1 MQSKHAKQ
9 PFQAE
14 KPVRRDSPAVREP
27 NVSKDGMW
35 RRFPETPHLLQHV
48 PTLCYYAAIK
58 IGGYAIRRRLE
69 GWTPAMIR
77 ASLATFLRRLFL
89 HGAEP
94 NPRAVELF
102 EKIIRQDFPDYRLEP
117 GNERAEALA
126 MSGLTEPEVDLAYV
140 PTPENF
146 ERLLET
152 LAARQKGPGT
162 AFLVRFLACS
172 GCRVAEAGQLR
183 WADIDWE
190 HGEMV
195 VNHGLPGVRRVPLN
209 PSLRELLEGRK
220 NQDPDALP
228 NEPVLKVTTCR
239 AALKKACDEL
249 GIPPVTPLDLRYLFI
264 FRAREAGVDVVTIG
278 RWLGHQSIHTLSNK
292 VIAYPPQAAP
302 AAPKSV

>member
-1 MQSKHAKQ
+1 MPSKHANQ

-35 RRFPETPHLLQHV
+35 RSFPETPHLLQHV
-48 PTLCYYAAIK
+48 PTLHYYATIK
-58 IGGYAIRRRLE
+58 IGGCSIRRRLE
-69 GWTPAMIR
+69 GRTPAMAR
-77 ASLATFLRRLFL
+77 ASLAVFLQRLFQ
-89 HGAEP
+89 HDAETA
-94 NPRAVELF
+94 PRAAGLF
-102 EKIIRQDFPDYRLEP
+102 KKPVHQDVPEYQLGSRREI
-117 GNERAEALA
+117 AEASSA
-126 MSGLTEPEVDLAYV
+126 SGLPEPEVDLAYV

-146 ERLLET
+146 ERLLKT
-152 LAARQKGPGT
+152 LAASQKGAGT
-162 AFLVRFLACS
+162 ALLVRFLACS

-190 HGEMV
+190 HGELV

-209 PSLRELLEGRK
+209 PSLRELLEGQK

-228 NEPVLKVTTCR
+228 NAPVWKVTTCR

-249 GIPPVTPLDLRYLFI
+249 GIPPVTPLDLRYLFV

-278 RWLGHQSIHTLSNK
+278 RWLGHQCLHTLARK
-292 VIAYPPQAAP
+292 VITYPPQEAL
-302 AAPKSV
+302 AAPKPL